1 MQSESRQLPAET
13 VAASAQ
19 AMAGR
24 WMWIAL
30 VPAIVT
36 ALFALTMI
44 GAQFSSHHLEHK
56 HTVGGVIFAGVVFV
70 GLPGSL
76 VIWFLARARHYA
88 GLAKIAAAEKALTW
102 HLAGKS
108 IAATL
113 DGVPQPELVF
123 SITRAQ
129 RRSLTA
135 VPVARLVQ

>member
-1 MQSESRQLPAET
+1 
-13 VAASAQ
+13 
-19 AMAGR
+19 MAGR
-24 WMWIAL
+24 WMGIAL

-36 ALFALTMI
+36 GVFALTMI
-44 GAQFSSHHLEHK
+44 AMQFSPHHLEHK
-56 HTVGGVIFAGVVFV
+56 HTVGGVIFAGVLVV

-88 GLAKIAAAEKALTW
+88 GLAKIAIAEKTLTW

-113 DGVPQPELVF
+113 DGVPRPDLVF
-123 SITRAQ
+123 SITGAL

-135 VPVARLVQ
+135 VPRATLLK